1 MLNEMTVVSS
11 ETEGVKYDKEIEDL
25 WTEVL
30 NVIEMIQGDSENS
43 VKFAML
49 QNIID
54 ISQLFSIDKL
64 EHLLK

>member
-49 QNIID
+49 QNIIE

>member
-25 WTEVL
+25 WGEVL

-49 QNIID
+49 
-54 ISQLFSIDKL
+54 
-64 EHLLK
+64 